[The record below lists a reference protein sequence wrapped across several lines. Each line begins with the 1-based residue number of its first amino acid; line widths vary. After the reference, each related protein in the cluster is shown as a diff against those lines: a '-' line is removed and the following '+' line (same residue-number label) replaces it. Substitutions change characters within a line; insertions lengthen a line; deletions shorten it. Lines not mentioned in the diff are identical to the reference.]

1 MIFTNNMINYNIKK
15 IQERLDR
22 IRKNEHGMTPFQR
35 IQYRDALKELKR
47 GVYGECVRLLEDFIS
62 GDLWVLDSDQAG
74 EDSVIRRAAMASE
87 DPAWKS
93 LVQKICS
100 ALVETYDIGKTLEA
114 ACRVR
119 TEIMYRAYSSYWA
132 SRSVYDDHVGKYT
145 NMILNALYG
154 GEFYYDAGAGQWEDA
169 KRRIGVGALPPTM
182 ELIEVWYREE
192 MNLYDRDESGESD

>member
-1 MIFTNNMINYNIKK
+1 MINYNIKK

-35 IQYRDALKELKR
+35 IQYRDALKEFKR

-62 GDLWVLDSDQAG
+62 GDLWVLDSDRAG

-87 DPAWKS
+87 DPTWRS
-93 LVQKICS
+93 LVQKICGI
-100 ALVETYDIGKTLEA
+100 LLETYDIGKTLEA
-114 ACRVR
+114 ACRAR
-119 TEIMYRAYSSYWA
+119 TEIMYRAYSPYWA
-132 SRSVYDDHVGKYT
+132 SRSVYDDRAGKYT

-154 GEFYYDAGAGQWEDA
+154 GEFYYDAGVGQWKDA